1 MVFNEIEVPKTN
13 KQVLYR
19 LTNYFDNKIKLAN
32 SSQVQSTKTSWRF
45 ALLFDK
51 LLILIRTIWYHVYYF
66 RLVTKSF
73 LSLASQEKWISLGR
87 GSVCSSRA
95 SF

>member
-45 ALLFDK
+45 ALLFDE
-51 LLILIRTIWYHVYYF
+51 LLILISFKLFGTMYTILDW
-66 RLVTKSF
+66 
-73 LSLASQEKWISLGR
+73 
-87 GSVCSSRA
+87 
-95 SF
+95 